1 MEDIEVG
8 GYLSYNPYNVLHNLA
23 GIVLN
28 AFLIAPSRSDKNREL
43 FSFLDSYYGVLSLDD
58 FTNMNEIKDGE
69 DLKLPLKFAVLNRPE
84 DTPEGI
90 RFSSCYIPM
99 ESIGIECTD
108 FNIVL
113 YSDGISK
120 IKYINHEIKLNMSDL
135 NHIEILKIIVKLNSE
150 KCE

>member
-1 MEDIEVG
+1 
-8 GYLSYNPYNVLHNLA
+8 
-23 GIVLN
+23 
-28 AFLIAPSRSDKNREL
+28 
-43 FSFLDSYYGVLSLDD
+43 
-58 FTNMNEIKDGE
+58 
-69 DLKLPLKFAVLNRPE
+69 
-84 DTPEGI
+84 
-90 RFSSCYIPM
+90 M